1 MVGQTAKG
9 NDAPKGALLHNMIQN
24 NSFDLLAFL
33 ITQSTSGQ
41 KNWFGFQ
48 EQRVAGID
56 LAYKIAVNHA
66 DKMSPDDVVDYVIAL
81 NNGLYNKLIRRAENG

>member
-1 MVGQTAKG
+1 MT
-9 NDAPKGALLHNMIQN
+9 QN

-41 KNWFGFQ
+41 KNWFGFH

-56 LAYKIAVNHA
+56 LAYKIAINHA
-66 DKMSPDDVVDYVIAL
+66 DKLSPTEIVDYVISL
-81 NNGLYNKLIRRAENG
+81 NNEIYAKILKANR